1 MFKKIFIIGKG
12 SGAQNHIKAL
22 NKINKK
28 FIVKNIP
35 SRFPKKNL
43 GKKFSLIKNFNPDYI
58 IISSAASTHY
68 EYFKIIEK
76 IFKNKTV
83 LIEKPLF
90 NKFIKLNKIKN
101 NKYFV
106 GYNFRYHPVSQY
118 IKKYLYKKKIFNVY
132 MNNSSFLPQ
141 WRKDISYENSV
152 SAQKKLGGGVRLEL
166 SHDID
171 YLNLIFGNLK
181 ILYVFNKKISNLKI
195 NCDDI
200 LLVNALTKKNI
211 IINLSIDF
219 FSRIKNRK
227 IIINGKDF
235 CIKGDFLKNAISLNE
250 KGKLRKLKF
259 DNFNIKKTY
268 RDMHLDIMKKTF
280 KYSCSIQQA
289 YKVQKT
295 LEILKD
301 NK

>member
-1 MFKKIFIIGKG
+1 M
-12 SGAQNHIKAL
+12 
-22 NKINKK
+22 
-28 FIVKNIP
+28 
-35 SRFPKKNL
+35 
-43 GKKFSLIKNFNPDYI
+43 
-58 IISSAASTHY
+58 
-68 EYFKIIEK
+68 
-76 IFKNKTV
+76 
-83 LIEKPLF
+83 
-90 NKFIKLNKIKN
+90 
-101 NKYFV
+101 
-106 GYNFRYHPVSQY
+106 
-118 IKKYLYKKKIFNVY
+118 
-132 MNNSSFLPQ
+132 
-141 WRKDISYENSV
+141 
-152 SAQKKLGGGVRLEL
+152 
-166 SHDID
+166 
-171 YLNLIFGNLK
+171 
-181 ILYVFNKKISNLKI
+181 
-195 NCDDI
+195 
-200 LLVNALTKKNI
+200 LVNALTKKNI